1 MNGQQQNQ
9 MVENS
14 TKLTFF
20 IISSLSSNLISSSS
34 PPPDGT
40 RTAVST
46 MYIAGI
52 IFMVTVFLLLLW
64 VNLFSRH
71 CWCWHDTS
79 FTNRFNRQWLIRR
92 SMMPSNDSSSSK
104 HRYQRRPSNEDELEW
119 ISSFENY
126 RRFIIL
132 HEKAQIYNLIHEHII
147 IICLL
152 FFSWLHTWWVVLQ
165 VSINILLK
173 TTDPT

>member
-34 PPPDGT
+34 SPPPVGT
-40 RTAVST
+40 RTSVST

-52 IFMVTVFLLLLW
+52 IFMVSVFLLLLW

-104 HRYQRRPSNEDELEW
+104 HRYQRRPSNEDELE
-119 ISSFENY
+119 
-126 RRFIIL
+126 
-132 HEKAQIYNLIHEHII
+132 
-147 IICLL
+147 
-152 FFSWLHTWWVVLQ
+152 
-165 VSINILLK
+165 
-173 TTDPT
+173 